1 MTDQWLSAEQAGVI
15 LNITDPKTIHRAA
28 RDGHF
33 GDSAVYIA
41 HQLRINPAFF
51 QSAQAAARDAALIH
65 MADALI
71 AQATEFKQ
79 LLEARHGAH
88 RIDRQSGPDPVDL
101 HPNRTLSRLA

>member
-33 GDSAVYIA
+33 GDSAVYIGK
-41 HQLRINPAFF
+41 QLRINPAFF

>member
-1 MTDQWLSAEQAGVI
+1 MSDQWLSAEQAGVI

-33 GDSAVYIA
+33 GDSAVYIGK
-41 HQLRINPAFF
+41 QLRINPAFF

-88 RIDRQSGPDPVDL
+88 RIDRQSGPDPVDI

>member
-1 MTDQWLSAEQAGVI
+1 MSDQWLSAEQAGVI

-33 GDSAVYIA
+33 GDSAVYIGK
-41 HQLRINPAFF
+41 QLRINPAFF

-71 AQATEFKQ
+71 AQAMEFKQ

-88 RIDRQSGPDPVDL
+88 RIDRQPGPDPVDI